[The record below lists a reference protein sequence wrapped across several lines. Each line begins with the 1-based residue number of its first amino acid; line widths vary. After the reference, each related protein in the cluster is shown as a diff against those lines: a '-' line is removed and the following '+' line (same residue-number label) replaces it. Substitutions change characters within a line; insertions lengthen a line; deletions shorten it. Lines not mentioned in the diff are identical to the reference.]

1 MKAGV
6 LYLLYACLCL
16 CVVQCRVTHRHIGL
30 DERDHYQVEL
40 PFGFDKTGEI
50 KITVSDLAAYGPKEK
65 MEIRLSQFA
74 FFLAPV
80 SATLPMHAEIKENGG
95 GCSLQD
101 ASGKQM
107 TEILDLG
114 KWMDVSDQKRG
125 MTVHIKFAEHEE
137 LKPGEYVLF
146 FANCNKTVG
155 IECNVRISMYGRG
168 ANNEK
173 DFLSI
178 GERPLPTIYLV
189 CAARD
194 PSHHTLMCVLLSVVH
209 VLGVFGFVSDV
220 GQSVL

>member
-6 LYLLYACLCL
+6 TFFIYACLCL
-16 CVVQCRVTHRHIGL
+16 CAVQCRVTHRHIGL
-30 DERDHYQVEL
+30 DERDHYPVEL

-50 KITVSDLAAYGPKEK
+50 KLSVSNLAAYGPKEK

-80 SATLPMHAEIKENGG
+80 SATPPMHVEMKENEGG

-101 ASGKQM
+101 ATNNQM
-107 TEILDLG
+107 TKIIDLS
-114 KWMDVSDQKRG
+114 KWIEVNDQKED
-125 MTVHIKFAEHEE
+125 MTVHLKFAEHEQ
-137 LKPGEYVLF
+137 LKPGDYVLF

-155 IECNVRISMYGRG
+155 IECNVRISMYNRG

-189 CAARD
+189 RATVFSFMHRCLTAR
-194 PSHHTLMCVLLSVVH
+194 SSCSWRFRLW
-209 VLGVFGFVSDV
+209 
-220 GQSVL
+220 Q